1 LQQRDKVLVGSF
13 VALLALACS
22 VGLLSGPGTVAAS
35 SDAIERT
42 DGVDHSRAPRLLTV
56 PDRNSGLEALG
67 PQSPAAGYTSA
78 GAFLA
83 AYWGEAW
90 PAIREEN
97 NVGDQWLGRINLRE
111 LCAWENV
118 GPQVGD
124 SVMETL
130 DVLDQSFLRDS
141 LICRDSRGTVN
152 LDHSVLQLELLGGAS
167 QDFDSVRAIARKN
180 RALITEATRSYRNDL
195 QREVRAYWNA
205 DRAVHHPIVMP
216 MKERPKDAVFHL
228 RSARQWWVFEI
239 TLTAGEYPGLAK
251 KKDLIDALRTTCVDE
266 IATEL
271 VRLREAAAPG
281 TQD

>member
-1 LQQRDKVLVGSF
+1 MQQRDNVLIGSF
-13 VALLALACS
+13 VALLALACAA
-22 VGLLSGPGTVAAS
+22 GLLSGPGTVAAS

-42 DGVDHSRAPRLLTV
+42 EGVDHSRAPHVLHA
-56 PDRNSGLEALG
+56 PDASSGLEALG

-83 AYWGEAW
+83 AYWAEDW
-90 PAIREEN
+90 PAIRKQN
-97 NVGDQWLGRINLRE
+97 HVGDQWLERINLRE
-111 LCAWENV
+111 IFAWEIA

-130 DVLDQSFLRDS
+130 DVLDQSFLRDN

-152 LDHSVLQLELLGGAS
+152 LDHSVLQLELPGGVS
-167 QDFDSVRAIARKN
+167 QDFESVRAIARKN
-180 RALITEATRSYRNDL
+180 RALIAEATRSYRNDL

-216 MKERPKDAVFHL
+216 MTKRPKDAVFHL

-239 TLTAGEYPGLAK
+239 TLTAEEYPGLAK
-251 KKDLIDALRTTCVDE
+251 KKDLIGALRTTCVDE

-271 VRLREAAAPG
+271 VRLRATAVAAAG
-281 TQD
+281 K